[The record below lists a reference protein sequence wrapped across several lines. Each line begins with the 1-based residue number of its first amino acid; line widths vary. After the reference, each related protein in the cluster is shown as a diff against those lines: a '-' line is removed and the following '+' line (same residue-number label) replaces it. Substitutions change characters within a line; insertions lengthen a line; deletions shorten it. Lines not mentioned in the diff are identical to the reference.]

1 MISATAFVTVAFQ
14 DCDPMQVV
22 WHGNYYRYLE
32 EARRAL
38 LEELKFPYDEMER
51 QNLAYP
57 IVDTRMK
64 FVSPAQHAH
73 KLEVT
78 ATLSEWENRLRMDF
92 VVFNHTTGKISV
104 KAHTIQCAV
113 NLTTQEML
121 YVSPQCLLDK
131 VAACID

>member
-1 MISATAFVTVAFQ
+1 MISSNAFVTVAFQ

-38 LEELKFPYDEMER
+38 LDRIDFSYGDMQR
-51 QNLAYP
+51 AGYAFP

-64 FVSPAQHAH
+64 FVSPCQHAH
-73 KLEVT
+73 KLEIT
-78 ATLSEWENRLRMDF
+78 ATLTEWENRVKMDF
-92 VVFNHTTGKISV
+92 VVFNHTTGKVSI

-113 NLTTQEML
+113 CLTTQEML
-121 YVSPQCLLDK
+121 FASPQCLLDK
-131 VAACID
+131 VEACVN

>member
-1 MISATAFVTVAFQ
+1 MITATANVTVAFQ

-38 LEELKFPYDEMER
+38 LDKIGFSYADMQREGFVF
-51 QNLAYP
+51 P

-73 KLEVT
+73 KLEIT
-78 ATLSEWENRLRMDF
+78 ATLSEWENRVKMDF
-92 VVFNHTTGKISV
+92 VVFNQTTGKVSV

-113 NLTTQEML
+113 CLEAQQMQFA
-121 YVSPQCLLDK
+121 SPQCLVKK
-131 VAACID
+131 VEACVN